1 MMAAW
6 LGYSQSQVSFE
17 QETKTKKRKKKRL
30 NTNPKL
36 SRKKIAIMA
45 EDEEPRRG
53 TLSEAAEKDALRE
66 PGDWVVLS
74 LLY

>member
-1 MMAAW
+1 M
-6 LGYSQSQVSFE
+6 GYSQSQVSFE
-17 QETKTKKRKKKRL
+17 QETKKKKEKRKKKRL

-74 LLY
+74 LVY